1 MCNSHFLRYILHQ
14 RYTNICG
21 IILLEIVAVLTQV
34 PKLNIMPMVF
44 PLSFVVSNN
53 ITPVR
58 SLDHIIAHS
67 YVTSLAYF
75 IPAAKKFETRMAD
88 KDEDNKLEY
97 HLTSCVA
104 VMVSIHCDASGRQWM
119 PVEQLHAEVCYARLF
134 FFQF

>member
-58 SLDHIIAHS
+58 SLDHIII
-67 YVTSLAYF
+67 VQLRT
-75 IPAAKKFETRMAD
+75 
-88 KDEDNKLEY
+88 
-97 HLTSCVA
+97 LT
-104 VMVSIHCDASGRQWM
+104 
-119 PVEQLHAEVCYARLF
+119 LTLF
-134 FFQF
+134 LQPKN

>member
-53 ITPVR
+53 ITP
-58 SLDHIIAHS
+58 
-67 YVTSLAYF
+67 VTSLAYF